1 MTSQEREQIQQRAK
15 KAQYTN
21 TSAFLRDLALKEVV
35 FRLELPELQELI
47 RQMSMMGNNL
57 NQVAKLG
64 NTTGRIYKEDLDDL
78 KRRQDRIWKGIRS
91 LLLRLE
97 SL

>member
-1 MTSQEREQIQQRAK
+1 MTAQERNRIQQRAME
-15 KAQYTN
+15 AQYAN

-35 FRLELPELQELI
+35 FRLELPELHELV
-47 RQMSMMGNNL
+47 RQMSMMGSNL

-64 NTTGRIYKEDLDDL
+64 NTTGRIYKEDIEDL
-78 KRRQDRIWKGIRS
+78 KRRQERIWQGIRS

>member
-1 MTSQEREQIQQRAK
+1 MTSQERDLIQQRAREAK
-15 KAQYTN
+15 YAN

-35 FRLELPELQELI
+35 FRLELPELREMI

-64 NTTGRIYKEDLDDL
+64 NTTGRLYKEDLDDL
-78 KRRQDRIWKGIRS
+78 MRRQDRIWNGIRS

>member
-1 MTSQEREQIQQRAK
+1 MTSQERDQILERVK
-15 KAQYTN
+15 EAQYAN
-21 TSAFLRDLALKEVV
+21 TSAFLRDLALKEVI

-64 NTTGRIYKEDLDDL
+64 NTTGRIYKEDIDDL
-78 KRRQDRIWKGIRS
+78 KRHQDRIWKGIRS

>member
-1 MTSQEREQIQQRAK
+1 MTAQEREQIQQRSKEARY
-15 KAQYTN
+15 AN

-78 KRRQDRIWKGIRS
+78 MRHQDRIWKGIRS

>member
-1 MTSQEREQIQQRAK
+1 VTTQERDLIHQRAQE
-15 KAQYTN
+15 AQYAN

-35 FRLELPELQELI
+35 FRLELPELPELI

-64 NTTGRIYKEDLDDL
+64 NTTGRVYKEDIDDL
-78 KRRQDRIWKGIRS
+78 RRRQERIWKGIRS
-91 LLLRLE
+91 LLLKLE

>member
-1 MTSQEREQIQQRAK
+1 MTSQERDQILERVK
-15 KAQYTN
+15 EAQYAN
-21 TSAFLRDLALKEVV
+21 TSAFLRDLALKEVI

-64 NTTGRIYKEDLDDL
+64 NTTGRIYKEDLNDL
-78 KRRQDRIWKGIRS
+78 KLRQDRIWKGIRS

>member
-1 MTSQEREQIQQRAK
+1 
-15 KAQYTN
+15 
-21 TSAFLRDLALKEVV
+21 
-35 FRLELPELQELI
+35 
-47 RQMSMMGNNL
+47 MSMMGNNL

-64 NTTGRIYKEDLDDL
+64 NTTGRIYKEDLNDL
-78 KRRQDRIWKGIRS
+78 KLRQDRIWKGIRS

>member
-1 MTSQEREQIQQRAK
+1 MTAPERNRIQQRAK
-15 KAQYTN
+15 EAQYAN

-35 FRLELPELQELI
+35 FRLELPELHELV
-47 RQMSMMGNNL
+47 RQMSMMGSNL

-64 NTTGRIYKEDLDDL
+64 NTTGRIYKEDIEDL
-78 KRRQDRIWKGIRS
+78 KRRQERIWQGIRN

>member
-1 MTSQEREQIQQRAK
+1 MTAQERDQIQLRAK
-15 KAQYTN
+15 EAQYAN

-47 RQMSMMGNNL
+47 RLMSMMGNNL
-57 NQVAKLG
+57 NQVATLG
-64 NTTGRIYKEDLDDL
+64 YTTGRIYKEDLNDL
-78 KRRQDRIWKGIRS
+78 KLRQDRIWKGIRS

>member
-1 MTSQEREQIQQRAK
+1 MTAQERDQIQLRAK
-15 KAQYTN
+15 EARYAN
-21 TSAFLRDLALKEVV
+21 TSSFLRDLALKEVV

-64 NTTGRIYKEDLDDL
+64 NTTGRFYKEDLDDL

>member
-1 MTSQEREQIQQRAK
+1 MTTQERDLIHQRAQE
-15 KAQYTN
+15 AQYAN

-35 FRLELPELQELI
+35 FRLELPELPELI

-64 NTTGRIYKEDLDDL
+64 NTTGRVYKEDIDDL
-78 KRRQDRIWKGIRS
+78 RRRQERIWKGIRS
-91 LLLRLE
+91 LLLKLE